1 MAKLYGQHQTEVQ
14 VDCEWATL
22 DVVIHWELTCDDY
35 EDLVTIEKITVNDK
49 DLREGWNIDYFENI
63 IFEEVLSGADYHWT
77 DNGD

>member
-1 MAKLYGQHQTEVQ
+1 MAKRYGQHQTEVQ